1 MPNER
6 RLMARC
12 RAISAVAHGCARVQ
26 THAKCGCQKRR
37 ASHRGT
43 GYGKIHL
50 MASDEARWL
59 SLERSAGETLRSAL
73 ERTLR
78 EAIVSRALRAG
89 VRLPASRALAQQL
102 GVSRRVVSDAYN
114 QLQAQGF
121 LLSREREA
129 PVVAE
134 VQARNRF

>member
-1 MPNER
+1 
-6 RLMARC
+6 
-12 RAISAVAHGCARVQ
+12 
-26 THAKCGCQKRR
+26 
-37 ASHRGT
+37 
-43 GYGKIHL
+43 

-134 VQARNRF
+134 VHLRNGVRAEADPPAPQLRYDLSATRPDVSLFPLTRWLAAAQRYYFSTH